1 MGVCGNTKKE
11 DTLSSIFKGSKK
23 NLKNSTIKSDFYIFT
38 EWILNF
44 KFYIKL
50 NNNNDKTIKLITNQS
65 GPNENNIF
73 KIIKSLDQLEGK
85 ELHEFTL
92 HSLSLQSSRINA
104 NINSKNSSENTNIN
118 FKRKNPS
125 EIREDLNILFDKLCK
140 LKMKKVNKILLIGPP
155 NNIRWLMWFSI
166 AKNKYIEIESKLGI
180 NNSQIYSFLINSKIN
195 DEFEKKINKDL
206 QNSFPNIKFF
216 NNANWLNSLFNL
228 LKAYS
233 IYDKEI
239 GYKNGMNKIIAN
251 ILMLSDCNEIES
263 FQLIRFFFSN
273 SYGLSLR
280 DFFMENSPKF
290 NFYSFLIME
299 LIRERLFPVYEIINK
314 LQIEKE
320 IWLDKL
326 IINLFGSFF
335 DFSIGIRLYD
345 CMIAFG
351 LNFLINF
358 TLGFL
363 KNYQKIIL
371 NFKDKNSFISF
382 FLGKYKFKTDNDIY
396 IERERII
403 KLALEINISQATI
416 MRISDKY
423 NHQMKMRNLNEL
435 IYKNTITNKKDNY
448 KIINKE
454 LEIIEL
460 ISESING
467 KEFIEEIKKEEKN
480 IFDNNKNMNG
490 KRKNIKNYKN
500 NIENHLINNNLNEIE
515 IEKNENENEINTSKK
530 RTLSDRIVINEIVDD
545 EEDEQLNLRKVFPSI
560 KNNHLNFD
568 VNRINKNQ
576 KDIIDEKEI
585 EESQNSKIKKE
596 EEDEIKEIIKD
607 KKEKKDEEIKEIIND
622 KKEEED
628 EIKEIIKDKKEKKE
642 DEIKEIIKDKKEE
655 EEDEIKEIIKD
666 KKEEKE
672 DEIKEIIKDKK
683 EEEEDEI
690 KEIIKDKN
698 EKDEIKEIIKDKKE
712 KEEDEIKEIIK
723 NKKENEKDEIKEI
736 IKDKKEENKIE
747 EDKKEENNSNEE
759 NTIELESEDSVIPI
773 DNSSSDISFEEE
785 NMIKMSK
792 KLNHG

>member
-1 MGVCGNTKKE
+1 MGACGNTKKE

-23 NLKNSTIKSDFYIFT
+23 NLKNSTLKSDFYIFT

-50 NNNNDKTIKLITNQS
+50 NNNNDKSIKLITNQS

-73 KIIKSLDQLEGK
+73 KIIKALDQLEGK

-104 NINSKNSSENTNIN
+104 NVNSKNSSENTNIN
-118 FKRKNPS
+118 FKRKNPT

-166 AKNKYIEIESKLGI
+166 AKNKYIEIESKLGV

-195 DEFEKKINKDL
+195 DEIEKKINNDL
-206 QNSFPNIKFF
+206 QKSFPNIKFF

-280 DFFMENSPKF
+280 DFFMDNSPKF

-299 LIRERLFPVYEIINK
+299 LIKERIFPVYEIINK
-314 LQIEKE
+314 FQIEKE

-326 IINLFGSFF
+326 IINLFGTFF

-358 TLGFL
+358 TLGLL
-363 KNYQKIIL
+363 KNYQNIIL

-382 FLGKYKFKTDNDIY
+382 FRGKYKFKNDNDIY

-403 KLALEINISQATI
+403 KLALEFNISQATI

-435 IYKNTITNKKDNY
+435 IYKNNITNKKDNY

-454 LEIIEL
+454 IEIIEL

-467 KEFIEEIKKEEKN
+467 KEYIEEIKKEENN

-515 IEKNENENEINTSKK
+515 IEKNENEINTNKR

-545 EEDEQLNLRKVFPSI
+545 EDDEQLNLRKVFPLI

-576 KDIIDEKEI
+576 NDIIDEKEI

-596 EEDEIKEIIKD
+596 EEEEEIKEIIKD
-607 KKEKKDEEIKEIIND
+607 KKEKE
-622 KKEEED
+622 
-628 EIKEIIKDKKEKKE
+628 EIKEIIKDKKEEEKE
-642 DEIKEIIKDKKEE
+642 EIKEIIKDKKEE

-666 KKEEKE
+666 KKEKKE
-672 DEIKEIIKDKK
+672 DE
-683 EEEEDEI
+683 
-690 KEIIKDKN
+690 
-698 EKDEIKEIIKDKKE
+698 EIKEIIKDKKE
-712 KEEDEIKEIIK
+712 KKEDEEIKEIIK
-723 NKKENEKDEIKEI
+723 EKKEKKEDEEIKEIIKDKKENKKDEIKEI

-747 EDKKEENNSNEE
+747 EDKKEENNSKEE

>member
-1 MGVCGNTKKE
+1 MGACGNTKKE

-23 NLKNSTIKSDFYIFT
+23 NLKNSTLKSDFYIFT

-50 NNNNDKTIKLITNQS
+50 NNNNDKSIKLITNQS

-73 KIIKSLDQLEGK
+73 KIIKALDQLEGK

-104 NINSKNSSENTNIN
+104 NVNSKNSSENTNIN
-118 FKRKNPS
+118 FKRKNPT

-180 NNSQIYSFLINSKIN
+180 SNSQIYSFLINSKIN
-195 DEFEKKINKDL
+195 DEIEKKINNDL

-239 GYKNGMNKIIAN
+239 GYKNGMNKIIAK

-299 LIRERLFPVYEIINK
+299 LIKERIFPVYEIINK
-314 LQIEKE
+314 FQIEKE

-326 IINLFGSFF
+326 IINLFGTFF

-358 TLGFL
+358 TLGLL
-363 KNYQKIIL
+363 KNYQNIIL

-382 FLGKYKFKTDNDIY
+382 FRGKYKFKNDNDIY

-403 KLALEINISQATI
+403 KLALEFNISQATI

-435 IYKNTITNKKDNY
+435 IYKNNITNKKENY

-467 KEFIEEIKKEEKN
+467 KEYIEEIKKEEKN

-490 KRKNIKNYKN
+490 KRKNTKNYKN
-500 NIENHLINNNLNEIE
+500 NIENHLFNNNLNEIE
-515 IEKNENENEINTSKK
+515 IEKNENEINTNKK

-576 KDIIDEKEI
+576 NDIIDEKEI

-596 EEDEIKEIIKD
+596 EEEDEIKEIIKD
-607 KKEKKDEEIKEIIND
+607 KKEKKDE
-622 KKEEED
+622 
-628 EIKEIIKDKKEKKE
+628 
-642 DEIKEIIKDKKEE
+642 EIKEIIKDKKEE

-666 KKEEKE
+666 KKEKSE
-672 DEIKEIIKDKK
+672 
-683 EEEEDEI
+683 
-690 KEIIKDKN
+690 
-698 EKDEIKEIIKDKKE
+698 DEIKEIIKDKKE
-712 KEEDEIKEIIK
+712 KEENEIKEIIKDKKEKEDEEIKEIIK

-747 EDKKEENNSNEE
+747 EDKKEENNSKEE

>member
-1 MGVCGNTKKE
+1 M
-11 DTLSSIFKGSKK
+11 D
-23 NLKNSTIKSDFYIFT
+23 
-38 EWILNF
+38 
-44 KFYIKL
+44 
-50 NNNNDKTIKLITNQS
+50 
-65 GPNENNIF
+65 
-73 KIIKSLDQLEGK
+73 
-85 ELHEFTL
+85 
-92 HSLSLQSSRINA
+92 
-104 NINSKNSSENTNIN
+104 
-118 FKRKNPS
+118 
-125 EIREDLNILFDKLCK
+125 
-140 LKMKKVNKILLIGPP
+140 
-155 NNIRWLMWFSI
+155 
-166 AKNKYIEIESKLGI
+166 
-180 NNSQIYSFLINSKIN
+180 
-195 DEFEKKINKDL
+195 
-206 QNSFPNIKFF
+206 
-216 NNANWLNSLFNL
+216 
-228 LKAYS
+228 
-233 IYDKEI
+233 
-239 GYKNGMNKIIAN
+239 
-251 ILMLSDCNEIES
+251 
-263 FQLIRFFFSN
+263 
-273 SYGLSLR
+273 
-280 DFFMENSPKF
+280 NSPKF

-299 LIRERLFPVYEIINK
+299 LIKERIFPVYEIINK
-314 LQIEKE
+314 FQIEKE

-326 IINLFGSFF
+326 IINLFGTFF

-363 KNYQKIIL
+363 KNYQNIIL

-382 FLGKYKFKTDNDIY
+382 FRGKYKFKNDNDIY

-403 KLALEINISQATI
+403 KLALEFNISQATI

-435 IYKNTITNKKDNY
+435 IYKNNITNKKDNY

-467 KEFIEEIKKEEKN
+467 KEYIEEIKKEENN
-480 IFDNNKNMNG
+480 IFDNNKNMKG

-515 IEKNENENEINTSKK
+515 IEKNENEINTNKK

-545 EEDEQLNLRKVFPSI
+545 EDDEQLNLRKVFPLI

-576 KDIIDEKEI
+576 NDIIDEKEI

-596 EEDEIKEIIKD
+596 EEEEEIKEIIKD
-607 KKEKKDEEIKEIIND
+607 KKEKE
-622 KKEEED
+622 
-628 EIKEIIKDKKEKKE
+628 
-642 DEIKEIIKDKKEE
+642 EIKEIIKDKKEE

-666 KKEEKE
+666 KKEKSE
-672 DEIKEIIKDKK
+672 
-683 EEEEDEI
+683 
-690 KEIIKDKN
+690 
-698 EKDEIKEIIKDKKE
+698 DEIKEIIKDKKE
-712 KEEDEIKEIIK
+712 KEEDEIKEIIKDKKEKSEDEIKEIIKDKKEKEENEIKEIIKDKKEKEDEEIKEIIK

-747 EDKKEENNSNEE
+747 EDKKEENNSKEE